1 MVPAQQQ
8 MAEAQRQ
15 MTEQQIRARRAAL
28 PATEALEDLR
38 FAQQRAELI
47 SRNRNVGAEQRI
59 AARRELRT
67 IGRALPGAELTALEA
82 GRGVTLAGRAAERF
96 GMEQQ
101 LFEINN
107 TRQLE
112 QITLAQTANGYLS
125 TIAGQKTQAIEL
137 TINLTAEQFETQIFK
152 QLIEAEQQAQGP
164 TTIKQ
169 SGVRR

>member
-1 MVPAQQQ
+1 
-8 MAEAQRQ
+8 
-15 MTEQQIRARRAAL
+15 
-28 PATEALEDLR
+28 
-38 FAQQRAELI
+38 
-47 SRNRNVGAEQRI
+47 
-59 AARRELRT
+59 
-67 IGRALPGAELTALEA
+67 
-82 GRGVTLAGRAAERF
+82 
-96 GMEQQ
+96 MEQQ